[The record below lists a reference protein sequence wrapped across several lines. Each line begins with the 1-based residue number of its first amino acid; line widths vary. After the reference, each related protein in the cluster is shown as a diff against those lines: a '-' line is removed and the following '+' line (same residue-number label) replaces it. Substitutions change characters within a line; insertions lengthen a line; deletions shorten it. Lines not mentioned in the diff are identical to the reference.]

1 MDYKKLMAA
10 FLPLENEDVPLFGS
24 ERESERAVYGFN
36 RMLEQFANGHDD
48 IARIALEKIAGDYPL
63 FVEAKHMYALS
74 LASEGRFG
82 KAEKLLREL
91 LLLDLTD
98 EETAVVEDQLAAVH
112 QEARRQAAAR
122 KRSRNKSQQ
131 LLPVRAK
138 LATASILEQ
147 AGSDRNVAMASE
159 KEIEEVKRRIESGEI
174 DDHVEV
180 QAMRSPVRSK
190 AGPISFLI
198 AMLIV
203 IAAVVY
209 ILFIMPSQSARRNNE
224 RKLFWLEQQIAGQPN
239 SEDIQA
245 LKEAYDRFVLT
256 LD

>member
-1 MDYKKLMAA
+1 MDYRKLMAG
-10 FLPLENEDVPLFGS
+10 FSPLAPEDVPLFGT

-36 RMLEQFANGHDD
+36 RMLEQFKNGHDD

-74 LASEGRFG
+74 LASENRFG

-98 EETAVVEDQLAAVH
+98 DETKVVEEQLAEVH
-112 QEARRQAAAR
+112 QEARRQAADR
-122 KRSRNKSQQ
+122 KRSRSKSQR
-131 LLPVRAK
+131 LLPVRAH

-147 AGSDRNVAMASE
+147 TGSSREVGMASE
-159 KEIEEVKRRIESGEI
+159 KEIEEVKRRIEKGEV

-180 QAMRSPVRSK
+180 QSVRSPVRSK
-190 AGPISFLI
+190 TGPIVFLI
-198 AMLIV
+198 ATIIV
-203 IAAVVY
+203 ILAVVY
-209 ILFIMPSQSARRNNE
+209 VLFIMPALSARRNTE
-224 RKLFWLEQQIAGQPN
+224 RKLFWLEQQIAGQTN
-239 SEDIQA
+239 SEDLAA

-256 LD
+256 LE